1 MSDKTEI
8 NSDIRQATV
17 VNPDLAGTSC
27 KLSAGSII
35 AGKYEVIEPL
45 SVSTGEADLYICKYN
60 GKEYV
65 TKLYRRQCAVKPEV
79 LTALKSMDSPYV
91 ASLYETGEYNELP
104 FVVLH

>member
-1 MSDKTEI
+1 MRNDRNSLIGNFNNRGGNIVSDKTEI

-60 GKEYV
+60 GKE
-65 TKLYRRQCAVKPEV
+65 
-79 LTALKSMDSPYV
+79 
-91 ASLYETGEYNELP
+91 
-104 FVVLH
+104 